1 MSMTPVEIPII
12 PKIRKNAILTFLS
25 RGTRVDERSFDSPR
39 EINIKTDLIP
49 NANGS
54 SYVELGKTKV
64 LAGIKVEP
72 GTPFPDTPQEGNLIV
87 SVEFLPHASP
97 VFEPG
102 PPDERAVE
110 LARIIDRSLRDVRA
124 IDLSKM
130 VITPGRKVW
139 NIFIDIYVVDYDG
152 NMIDASSIATMLAL
166 LTAKIPKVSTTET
179 GEIIIS
185 EEKSE
190 NIPVKKKVVTA
201 TIAKITDENTGNK
214 YYIADP
220 SLEEEMIAD
229 TLVTIAFSEDGL
241 ITGMQKSGLSS
252 IHSDDIPKILN
263 MSRKLAEKYLAKIN
277 EYITLKTSTTPSI

>member
-241 ITGMQKSGLSS
+241 ITGIQKSGLSS
-252 IHSDDIPKILN
+252 IYSDDIPKILN

>member
-1 MSMTPVEIPII
+1 MTPVEIPII

>member
-229 TLVTIAFSEDGL
+229 TLVTIAFSENGL

-252 IHSDDIPKILN
+252 IYSDDIPKILN

-277 EYITLKTSTTPSI
+277 EYITSKTSATAST

>member
-1 MSMTPVEIPII
+1 MTPVEIPII

-139 NIFIDIYVVDYDG
+139 NIFVDIYVVDYDG

-241 ITGMQKSGLSS
+241 ITGIQKSGLSS
-252 IHSDDIPKILN
+252 IYSDDIPKILN

-277 EYITLKTSTTPSI
+277 EYITSKTSATAST

>member
-1 MSMTPVEIPII
+1 MTPVEIPII

-241 ITGMQKSGLSS
+241 ITGIQKSGLSS
-252 IHSDDIPKILN
+252 IYSDDIPKILN

-277 EYITLKTSTTPSI
+277 EYITSKTSATAST

>member
-229 TLVTIAFSEDGL
+229 TLVTIAFSEDEL
-241 ITGMQKSGLSS
+241 ITGIQKSGLSS
-252 IHSDDIPKILN
+252 IYSDDIPKILN

-277 EYITLKTSTTPSI
+277 EYITSKTSATAST

>member
-277 EYITLKTSTTPSI
+277 EYITSKTSATAST

>member
-166 LTAKIPKVSTTET
+166 LTAKIPKLSTTET

-241 ITGMQKSGLSS
+241 ITGIQKSGLSS
-252 IHSDDIPKILN
+252 IYSDDIPKILN

-277 EYITLKTSTTPSI
+277 EYITSETSATAST

>member
-166 LTAKIPKVSTTET
+166 LTAKIPKASTTET

-241 ITGMQKSGLSS
+241 ITGIQKSGLSS
-252 IHSDDIPKILN
+252 IYSDDIPKILN

-277 EYITLKTSTTPSI
+277 EYITSKTSAAAST

>member
-241 ITGMQKSGLSS
+241 ITGIQKSGLSS
-252 IHSDDIPKILN
+252 IYSDDIPKILN

-277 EYITLKTSTTPSI
+277 EYITSKTSAAAST

>member
-241 ITGMQKSGLSS
+241 ITGIQKSGLSS
-252 IHSDDIPKILN
+252 IYSDDIPKILN

-277 EYITLKTSTTPSI
+277 EYTTSKTSAAAST

>member
-190 NIPVKKKVVTA
+190 NNPVKKKVVTA

-277 EYITLKTSTTPSI
+277 EYITSKTSATAST

>member
-1 MSMTPVEIPII
+1 MTPVEIPII

-201 TIAKITDENTGNK
+201 TIAKITDDNTGNK

-241 ITGMQKSGLSS
+241 ITGIQKSGLSS
-252 IHSDDIPKILN
+252 IYSDDIPKILN

-277 EYITLKTSTTPSI
+277 EYITLKTSTTQSI

>member
-229 TLVTIAFSEDGL
+229 TVVTIAFSEDGL
-241 ITGMQKSGLSS
+241 ITGIQKSGLSS
-252 IHSDDIPKILN
+252 IYSDDIPKILN

-277 EYITLKTSTTPSI
+277 EYITSKTSATAST

>member
-185 EEKSE
+185 EEKLES
-190 NIPVKKKVVTA
+190 IPVKKKVVTA

-252 IHSDDIPKILN
+252 IYSDDIPKILN

-277 EYITLKTSTTPSI
+277 EYITLKTSI

>member
-139 NIFIDIYVVDYDG
+139 NIFVDIYVVDYDG

-241 ITGMQKSGLSS
+241 ITGIQKSGLSS
-252 IHSDDIPKILN
+252 IYSDDIPKILN

-277 EYITLKTSTTPSI
+277 EYITSKTSATAST

>member
-241 ITGMQKSGLSS
+241 ITGIQKSGLSS
-252 IHSDDIPKILN
+252 IYSDDIPKILN

-277 EYITLKTSTTPSI
+277 EYITSKTSATAST

>member
-1 MSMTPVEIPII
+1 MTPVEIPII

-241 ITGMQKSGLSS
+241 ITGIQKSGLSS
-252 IHSDDIPKILN
+252 IYSDDIPKILN

-277 EYITLKTSTTPSI
+277 EYITSKTSAAAST

>member
-241 ITGMQKSGLSS
+241 ITGIQKSGLSS
-252 IHSDDIPKILN
+252 IYSDDIPKILN

-277 EYITLKTSTTPSI
+277 EYIISKTSATAST

>member
-1 MSMTPVEIPII
+1 MTPVEIPII

-229 TLVTIAFSEDGL
+229 TLVTIAFSEDEL
-241 ITGMQKSGLSS
+241 ITGIQKSGLSS
-252 IHSDDIPKILN
+252 IYSDDIPKILN

-277 EYITLKTSTTPSI
+277 EYITSKTSATAST

>member
-185 EEKSE
+185 EEKLES
-190 NIPVKKKVVTA
+190 IPVKKKVVTA

-252 IHSDDIPKILN
+252 IYSDDIPKILN